1 MVAYEKNSSVLAVY
15 NLADRSFNTDRKPL
29 RNFDQQPLRSLTRK
43 DEKGP
48 SAIGWIS
55 EFLTGC
61 WENATPHFYYSSL
74 SLVDFDFAPPSLF
87 VQLTQAMMNHM
98 RWMRSLKLM

>member
-1 MVAYEKNSSVLAVY
+1 MSREVLSRLHSNRWCSPAQ
-15 NLADRSFNTDRKPL
+15 NAQNKT
-29 RNFDQQPLRSLTRK
+29 LTQCLERK

-55 EFLTGC
+55 EILTGC
-61 WENATPHFYYSSL
+61 WENATSHFDYSSL

-87 VQLTQAMMNHM
+87 VQLTQAMMTHM

>member
-1 MVAYEKNSSVLAVY
+1 MANIFKGRFEIHSPVIQKAATKSGPYTCTSY
-15 NLADRSFNTDRKPL
+15 
-29 RNFDQQPLRSLTRK
+29 RK

-61 WENATPHFYYSSL
+61 WENATSHFDYSSL

-87 VQLTQAMMNHM
+87 VQLTQAMMTHM

>member
-1 MVAYEKNSSVLAVY
+1 M
-15 NLADRSFNTDRKPL
+15 
-29 RNFDQQPLRSLTRK
+29 QQNCNPDCIVERK

-48 SAIGWIS
+48 SAIGRIS
-55 EFLTGC
+55 EFVTGC
-61 WENATPHFYYSSL
+61 WENATSHFDYSSL

-87 VQLTQAMMNHM
+87 VQLTQAMMTHM

>member
-1 MVAYEKNSSVLAVY
+1 MKKSVSIGKKSL
-15 NLADRSFNTDRKPL
+15 NLGGN
-29 RNFDQQPLRSLTRK
+29 RK

-61 WENATPHFYYSSL
+61 WENATSHFDYSSL

-87 VQLTQAMMNHM
+87 VQLTQAMMTHM

>member
-1 MVAYEKNSSVLAVY
+1 MLTVLRIEP
-15 NLADRSFNTDRKPL
+15 LA
-29 RNFDQQPLRSLTRK
+29 RK

-61 WENATPHFYYSSL
+61 WENATSHFDYSSL

-87 VQLTQAMMNHM
+87 VQLTQAMMTHM

>member
-1 MVAYEKNSSVLAVY
+1 MAGFDDGRPASSDGVGSSHLVG
-15 NLADRSFNTDRKPL
+15 SG
-29 RNFDQQPLRSLTRK
+29 RK

-61 WENATPHFYYSSL
+61 WENATSHFDYSSL

-87 VQLTQAMMNHM
+87 VQLTQAMMTHM